1 MNNLKY
7 KILSKSHMVYSTILF
22 IILLIKFIKHLFNKN
37 KELAFSNISKIEY
50 DNYGNR
56 EILDHENNSWVCIL
70 NNKQVFTKYKT
81 VRNEYLN
88 IIFKYIDELLNKK
101 ETIKILEIG
110 CWNWINSMIIK
121 EKYWAKVKILASDI
135 SFERIN
141 QWKKYYWNKMEN
153 IDFKQINIVTD
164 DIEWNENLYDLVFSI
179 HVLEQIPYEWKD
191 AIVNMVKSSN
201 DLVVLIEPDWY
212 LANPLQRLYLIEND
226 HIRCIK
232 DIINLLWYNLS
243 EYYKSSVQS
252 CIYNPSIVFKIKK

>member
-56 EILDHENNSWVCIL
+56 EILDH
-70 NNKQVFTKYKT
+70 
-81 VRNEYLN
+81 EYLN